1 MNIVGPARLILLR
14 AGKYDYGEVEL
25 INPLHLVGPNNIG
38 KTSLIAVLQFLYIDD
53 QRFMH
58 FSREMAETRKYYF
71 PDQNSY
77 LLFECL
83 TPVGYCVVGVQ
94 GRGPIRSYEFQRFA
108 YQGRY
113 DAADFFDEERRVRV
127 PDEVRGRLA
136 AKDFRLLE
144 PRQLR
149 AALTGIGDNRGVNLG
164 LVPIRQRDHYERFRA
179 VFGNLLRLAHLRQDE
194 LKQFLLEI
202 HRNDFQQPEIDLG
215 ASYSNQYRKVC
226 EQAEGLRELRAIIED
241 VHRVLELAALRND
254 VQRLL
259 PGLWVAVRDEYG
271 RVEADLLK
279 RKKTLEETC
288 ARLDE
293 EGARLAESEKQCKDE
308 RDALLQ
314 TIGGITGELE
324 RHEQDKEGFRD
335 FLVDF
340 ETSRRNDLE
349 HRLDR
354 LGAVLDQA
362 KDVSAESVRRRVDKE
377 ERELAGMRRRFE
389 QFSRNVAATVLPHLA
404 AADADQVFRLI
415 NPELLGLS
423 SDEECIIKDRNKVFK
438 SLEGMIA
445 RIQDEAYED
454 DTVRLHLAGLTPPD
468 LASYRDAGTLEQRI
482 AEQESLLHRERQV
495 LAAALEQEGISQ
507 EREQLRQQYHQLND
521 RLRQYQAYRDRTPL
535 IEQRAKE
542 KLVLEKRKEQV
553 EKQMAD
559 LVARRQEIT
568 GEKRCLEE
576 RSRELLSRR
585 DHLLRKLQKLTA
597 PDPDWQ
603 VVSFV
608 AEHQDLD
615 GLLEL
620 YERKWCEHADVVR
633 RFDEEFRRIEQ
644 RTYGKYQGEDQADTL
659 VNLQAE
665 VDALEEREKAVQELW
680 KSLAAGLQSAFK
692 GLGRDLQT
700 LTSRIEKL
708 NRQLGR
714 VSISNLSRLRL
725 ILREH
730 VEWTRWI
737 KTVAEVEAMPLFFD
751 RSTVSEAQHKLGE
764 LLEQHRRVE
773 LSDLFDL
780 HFEVTSPDGQ
790 SRRYPHLDSIESNGT
805 TITIKVLINLILLK
819 GLLGDKEVSIP
830 FYLDEASSLDREN
843 LAAIVQEA
851 RGMGFVAV
859 LASPEAMEAADT
871 LYFLRESNGRLVLDP
886 ETSLLR
892 IERQVEHGG

>member
-1 MNIVGPARLILLR
+1 
-14 AGKYDYGEVEL
+14 
-25 INPLHLVGPNNIG
+25 
-38 KTSLIAVLQFLYIDD
+38 
-53 QRFMH
+53 
-58 FSREMAETRKYYF
+58 
-71 PDQNSY
+71 
-77 LLFECL
+77 
-83 TPVGYCVVGVQ
+83 
-94 GRGPIRSYEFQRFA
+94 
-108 YQGRY
+108 
-113 DAADFFDEERRVRV
+113 
-127 PDEVRGRLA
+127 
-136 AKDFRLLE
+136 
-144 PRQLR
+144 
-149 AALTGIGDNRGVNLG
+149 
-164 LVPIRQRDHYERFRA
+164 
-179 VFGNLLRLAHLRQDE
+179 
-194 LKQFLLEI
+194 
-202 HRNDFQQPEIDLG
+202 
-215 ASYSNQYRKVC
+215 
-226 EQAEGLRELRAIIED
+226 
-241 VHRVLELAALRND
+241 
-254 VQRLL
+254 
-259 PGLWVAVRDEYG
+259 
-271 RVEADLLK
+271 
-279 RKKTLEETC
+279 
-288 ARLDE
+288 
-293 EGARLAESEKQCKDE
+293 
-308 RDALLQ
+308 
-314 TIGGITGELE
+314 
-324 RHEQDKEGFRD
+324 
-335 FLVDF
+335 
-340 ETSRRNDLE
+340 
-349 HRLDR
+349 
-354 LGAVLDQA
+354 
-362 KDVSAESVRRRVDKE
+362 VDKE

-389 QFSRNVAATVLPHLA
+389 QFSRNVAATVLPQLA
-404 AADADQVFRLI
+404 ATDADQVFRLI

-423 SDEECIIKDRNKVFK
+423 SDEECIIKDAKRVFK

-445 RIQDEAYED
+445 RIQDEVYED
-454 DTVRLHLAGLTPPD
+454 DMVRLHLAGLTLPD

-482 AEQESLLHRERQV
+482 TEQESLLHRERQV
-495 LAAALEQEGISQ
+495 LAAALEREGISQ
-507 EREQLRQQYHQLND
+507 ERERLRRHYHQLND
-521 RLRQYQAYRDRTPL
+521 RLRQYQAFRERTPL
-535 IEQRAKE
+535 IEQRVKE

-553 EKQMAD
+553 EKQVAD
-559 LVARRQEIT
+559 LAARRLEIT
-568 GEKRCLEE
+568 GEKRRQEE
-576 RSRELLSRR
+576 RGRELLARR
-585 DHLLRKLQKLTA
+585 DQLLRKLQKLPG
-597 PDPDWQ
+597 PDPDWP
-603 VVSFV
+603 VAPFA

-620 YERKWCEHADVVR
+620 YERKCREHAEVVR

-644 RTYGKYQGEDQADTL
+644 RTYGKYQGADQAETL
-659 VNLQAE
+659 ATLQAE
-665 VDALEEREKAVQELW
+665 MDALEEREKAVQELW

-692 GLGRDLQT
+692 GLSRDLET

-751 RSTVSEAQHKLGE
+751 RSTLSEAQRKLGE

-892 IERQVEHGG
+892 IERQVKHGG